1 MEEELFFAI
10 FGLIFAIWMVV
21 ITAVIWI
28 LSKIPDLID

>member
-1 MEEELFFAI
+1 MEQELFFAV
-10 FGLIFAIWMVV
+10 FGLIFAIWILV